1 MSQIASSFRP
11 NGAAWIKS
19 CVRSCALAALIGA
32 FLTAPWAASAQDAAA
47 EPAPTNAAR
56 MDVNWSQ
63 DPDIAA
69 MWEDVFPADLPDT
82 IDGLKWRKRVV
93 LVFSDSPFN
102 PLFDQQIKA
111 LRADPTPLAERDV
124 VVLADADPAGQS
136 ALRDRFHP
144 RGFMLVLIGKDG
156 QIKLRKPLPWDVR
169 EISRA
174 IDKTPLRQ
182 QELRDQRQSGG

>member
-1 MSQIASSFRP
+1 VKPFRP
-11 NGAAWIKS
+11 LFSGYTSRVGAI
-19 CVRSCALAALIGA
+19 VALATLVGALIAVPLAG
-32 FLTAPWAASAQDAAA
+32 WAQTPSP
-47 EPAPTNAAR
+47 EPVEAYPTNAALL
-56 MDVNWSQ
+56 DVERPQ
-63 DPDIAA
+63 DPEIAA
-69 MWEDVFPADLPDT
+69 VWDVVFPADLPDS

-102 PLFDQQIKA
+102 PLFDQQIKS
-111 LRADPTPLAERDV
+111 LQSDPAPLAERDV